1 MSPLGLVAC
10 ALCAVALALV
20 AYTVIQV
27 TWLRPPTP
35 DFTELERE
43 RREQLRR
50 ASGLYRSW
58 EPLLDELSV
67 FNHRYG
73 NKAVQANLEKA
84 QRSLAQQV
92 PWKPTE
98 YLACRQLEGALA
110 GIVFFGVASLRL
122 PLIVAALLGWGIAFL
137 VVHSATTSL
146 TRAAAARILVCKRR
160 LPFAVDLM
168 ALMMEAGAGFQDA
181 LRTAVVENSKHPLG
195 EELSLVLRQSDL
207 GEQRSKALENFQQRI
222 ADPDVRELVA
232 AINRGEELGTPLSS
246 ILRTQAD
253 QMRLKRSQWGEKAA
267 AEAQVSMTFPSM
279 LIMIACLLL
288 VLGPFVL
295 PAISQMRGR

>member
-1 MSPLGLVAC
+1 
-10 ALCAVALALV
+10 
-20 AYTVIQV
+20 
-27 TWLRPPTP
+27 
-35 DFTELERE
+35 
-43 RREQLRR
+43 
-50 ASGLYRSW
+50 
-58 EPLLDELSV
+58 
-67 FNHRYG
+67 
-73 NKAVQANLEKA
+73 
-84 QRSLAQQV
+84 
-92 PWKPTE
+92 
-98 YLACRQLEGALA
+98 
-110 GIVFFGVASLRL
+110 
-122 PLIVAALLGWGIAFL
+122 LIV
-137 VVHSATTSL
+137 
-146 TRAAAARILVCKRR
+146 VCKRR

-181 LRTAVVENSKHPLG
+181 LRTAVTENSKHPLG

-207 GEQRSKALENFQQRI
+207 GEQRSKALESFQQRI